1 MPMSVKN
8 KLIIG
13 FFLAGLNLVAA
24 VRVDVVELKADR
36 PERYVVQKGDTL
48 WDISSRFLKDP
59 WRWASVWKINEQ
71 IKNPHLIYPGDV
83 IMLTYVDG
91 KPQLTAVREEKMPA
105 PAPTETAAPAPAAP
119 APPAEVTATE
129 APGPIEE
136 PAGETP
142 SGMKVVRLKPRAY
155 ASPIKEAIPT
165 ISPDVILPFLTET
178 HIVERGELERAAYV
192 MIGRGDRVAMG
203 SGQEFYARGFK
214 KRAQLSEYYQ
224 IFRQGSA
231 LRDPVTNELLGYQT
245 SYLGDA
251 RLVEP
256 GDPAKFILTRSKLE
270 VLATDRLLEVPPQT
284 ALPYYYPRAPEK
296 KVHGYILAVLNGVR
310 ELGQGAIVVLNLGK
324 REGIEEGHVLR
335 ILRHAGK
342 RKDPVTRHEI
352 KMPDEETGLLMVFRV
367 FNKVSYA
374 LIMDSSESVHLL
386 DAVQTP

>member
-1 MPMSVKN
+1 MSVKN
-8 KLIIG
+8 KLFVG
-13 FFLAGLNLVAA
+13 FFLAQIGLITLVFA
-24 VRVDVVELKADR
+24 DVVDLNPTR

-48 WDISSRFLKDP
+48 WDISSRFLRDP

-91 KPQLTAVREEKMPA
+91 KPQLTVVREQAMPE
-105 PAPTETAAPAPAAP
+105 PAPTTTPAPGDIAP
-119 APPAEVTATE
+119 GDTVATE
-129 APGPIEE
+129 SAKPIEE
-136 PAGETP
+136 AAGETP

-178 HIVERGELERAAYV
+178 HIVERGELERAGYV
-192 MIGRGDRVAMG
+192 MIGRGDRVALG
-203 SGQEFYARGFK
+203 NGQEFYARGFK
-214 KRAQLSEYYQ
+214 KREPLSEYYQ
-224 IFRQGSA
+224 LFRQGSA

-251 RLVEP
+251 KLMEP
-256 GDPAKFILTRSKLE
+256 GDPAKFLLTRSKLE
-270 VLATDRLLEVPPQT
+270 VLATDRLIEVPPKA
-284 ALPYYYPRAPEK
+284 ALPYYYPRSPDK
-296 KVHGYILAVLNGVR
+296 KVNGQILAVLNGVQ
-310 ELGQGAIVVLNLGK
+310 ELGQGAIVALNLGR

-342 RKDPVTRHEI
+342 RKDPVTRYEI

-367 FNKVSYA
+367 FEKVSYA
-374 LIMDSSESVHLL
+374 LIMDSTESVHLL
-386 DAVQTP
+386 DAVRTP